1 MRILLHKIP
10 YFITLSLF
18 LILSF
23 TFEIQSQSFVNINAD
38 LPGVMNGST
47 AWGDYDNDMDMDVL
61 LSGESTGGQLIT
73 KLFNN
78 DQGVF
83 TETNSDLTGI
93 GYGSVQW
100 GDYDNDGD
108 LDILATGANEENR
121 TFIFR
126 NDNLEFVDINPNIEY
141 FDSYSS
147 ACWGDYDNDG
157 DLDVFITGGW
167 NSKLYRNE
175 GQDTFIDTEIEF
187 MMLAS
192 SRAVWGDYDKDNDL
206 DLLLTGDTGGG
217 MVMYCYINNE
227 GDFEGIEFANMGLA
241 SGSVDW
247 GDYDSDGDLDILIMG
262 FNNYIEPDA
271 RIYRNDGT
279 NIFHNIYAGLPPVAL
294 GTASWGDNDNDGDLD
309 ILITGKFSGC
319 GAFASSVYENMGND
333 NFNDIS
339 AGLTNAER
347 SCASW
352 GDFDNDTDL
361 DIILTGGSYTGGRF
375 THIYRNDMSL
385 PNILPDAPV
394 NLTSDFVNNE
404 IVLSWD
410 PGFDA
415 QTPESGLSYN
425 VRIGTSPHEFNLLSP
440 MAHIENGF
448 RKINARG
455 NAGNN
460 TSLKMKNLEPGV
472 TYYWSVQ
479 TIDHTFQ
486 ASVFSEEQ
494 SFYFTSTGLE
504 NYMNEK
510 SELNVYP
517 NPANEYIF
525 INSPS
530 SIGDIFMVEIFT
542 VEGEL
547 MIQKELN
554 STESLDISM
563 IPKGIYIIQTTLN
576 GNQIY

>member
-1 MRILLHKIP
+1 L
-10 YFITLSLF
+10 
-18 LILSF
+18 
-23 TFEIQSQSFVNINAD
+23 
-38 LPGVMNGST
+38 
-47 AWGDYDNDMDMDVL
+47 
-61 LSGESTGGQLIT
+61 
-73 KLFNN
+73 
-78 DQGVF
+78 
-83 TETNSDLTGI
+83 

-108 LDILATGANEENR
+108 LDILATGDNEESR

-126 NDNLEFVDINPNIEY
+126 NDNIEFVDINPEIGY

-167 NSKLYRNE
+167 NSKLYRND
-175 GQDTFIDTEIEF
+175 GQDTFTDTENEF
-187 MMLAS
+187 GMLAS

-217 MVMYCYINNE
+217 MILYFYINHD
-227 GDFEGIEFANMGLA
+227 GDFEEIEFANMGLA
-241 SGSVDW
+241 TGSVDW

-271 RIYRNDGT
+271 RIYRNDGN

-294 GTASWGDNDNDGDLD
+294 GTASWGDCDNDGDLD
-309 ILITGKFSGC
+309 ILITGKLSGC
-319 GAFASSVYENMGND
+319 GAFASNVYENMGND

-347 SCASW
+347 SCAAW

-361 DIILTGGSYTGGRF
+361 DLILTGGNYSGGRF

-385 PNILPDAPV
+385 PNILPDAPQ
-394 NLTSDFVNNE
+394 NLAADFVNNE
-404 IVLSWD
+404 VILTWD

-425 VRIGTSPHEFNLLSP
+425 IRIGTSPNEYDILSP

-460 TSLKMKNLEPGV
+460 TSWKLNNLEPDV

-479 TIDHTFQ
+479 TIDNTYQ
-486 ASVFSEEQ
+486 ASEFSEEQ
-494 SFYFTSTGLE
+494 SFYFTSTGFESKLIG
-504 NYMNEK
+504 K
-510 SELNVYP
+510 SSLNIYP
-517 NPANEYIF
+517 NPADEFIYIEF
-525 INSPS
+525 PS
-530 SIGDIFMVEIFT
+530 SSNQTSFVEVFT
-542 VEGEL
+542 VDGTL
-547 MIQKELN
+547 VMQIELN
-554 STESLDISM
+554 NNEKVDITE
-563 IPKGIYIIQTTLN
+563 IPKGIYIIQATLN
-576 GNQIY
+576 SDQITEKLIVK